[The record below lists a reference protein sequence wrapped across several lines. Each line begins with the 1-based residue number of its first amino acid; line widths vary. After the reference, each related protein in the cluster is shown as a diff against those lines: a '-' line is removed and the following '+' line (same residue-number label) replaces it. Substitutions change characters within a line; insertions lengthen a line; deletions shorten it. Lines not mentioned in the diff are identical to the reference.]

1 MDGLFSMIPFEPN
14 IVYLALLIGL
24 WLAVTSVYVPGTG
37 IVEVLAFLLIAF
49 TVLWMATLPVNW
61 LAVIVMVGGAAV
73 FLVVPFVAPEYAI
86 FADAGLLFQAVG
98 GYLLFAETPVSP
110 IIIGVTVVLAWLY
123 NRLLLVPTMRAHHLQ
138 TASDEADDVLGRV
151 GRVVK
156 PLDPAGTINV
166 NSELWTARTRDGETL
181 DTGTPVIVLERSG
194 LELTVEKAK
203 RDEPTDRLRMHN
215 GTTDA

>member
-1 MDGLFSMIPFEPN
+1 MDGFFSMIPFEPN

-37 IVEVLAFLLIAF
+37 IVEVLAFVLIAF

-110 IIIGVTVVLAWLY
+110 VIIGVTVVVAWLY
-123 NRLLLVPTMRAHHLQ
+123 NRMLLVPTMQAHRLQ

-156 PLDPAGTINV
+156 PLDPTGTINV

-181 DTGTPVIVLERSG
+181 DAGTPVIVLERSG

-215 GTTDA
+215 GTSDA